1 MAFEVALAAK
11 SAHSNKAM
19 RYVHYCSESRRIK
32 VTPLWPLLPLVSMCE
47 NCSEVCLLLCCI
59 CAFLLLFV
67 SSLFVLYVALF
78 ILYVPSQSLQFFV
91 SFILGR
97 EHIFFLTRVQAS
109 VLYVSQ
115 LSILVLFNN
124 EQLTTGILI
133 ISLKETPAT
142 LHRIP
147 IWGACIH
154 DLVLLLTPN
163 QYIISI
169 FEIPLQFYLNECSP
183 GERTS

>member
-32 VTPLWPLLPLVSMCE
+32 VTPLWPLLPLVSKCE
-47 NCSEVCLLLCCI
+47 NCLKCVCFYAVFVRSYFCLFRVCLYCML
-59 CAFLLLFV
+59 
-67 SSLFVLYVALF
+67 LF

-97 EHIFFLTRVQAS
+97 EHMFFLTRVQAS

-147 IWGACIH
+147 IWGACIQ